1 MWFLKS
7 ALRENH
13 EYLADNGVLNQKA
26 NSAVYQTLLLKQT
39 IGLAPITLT
48 STFNSKIKNRIIMMC
63 KNKSSVLAKFKPLL
77 LVPIVAALFLVFS
90 CTENSIDP
98 AIADTMETKTLAN
111 PELIMETDAGQHDSG
126 SVEREL
132 FYIVEEMPT
141 FNGGDAAI
149 EFREYIAQNLVYPE
163 IAAINGISGRV
174 IVQFI
179 VDKEGKVVEPTVVR
193 GVSQALD
200 REAVRVIQSSP
211 LWIPGKQSGKEV
223 DVLFTFPINFVI
235 Q

>member
-1 MWFLKS
+1 VVPEK

-13 EYLADNGVLNQKA
+13 EFLADNGVLNQKA
-26 NSAVYQTLLLKQT
+26 NPTLYQTLLLKQT

-48 STFNSKIKNRIIMMC
+48 STFNSTIKNRIIMMC

-77 LVPIVAALFLVFS
+77 LVPIIAALFLVFS
-90 CTENSIDP
+90 CTEYSIDP
-98 AIADTMETKTLAN
+98 AIEDTMGTKTQAN
-111 PELIMETDAGQHDSG
+111 PELIVEADTSQNDSG
-126 SVEREL
+126 SEEREL

-141 FNGGDAAI
+141 FNGGDPTI
-149 EFREYIAQNLVYPE
+149 EFRKYIGQNLKYPE
-163 IAAINGISGRV
+163 IEALNGIAGRV
-174 IVQFI
+174 IIQFI

-200 REAVRVIQSSP
+200 REAIRVIQSSP
-211 LWIPGKQSGKEV
+211 LWKPGKQKGKEV
-223 DVLFTFPINFVI
+223 DVLYTFPINFVI